1 MSYSSTISNEE
12 VTALEL
18 GHLSGEILV
27 VDTPEAMHKADKILQ
42 SATILG
48 FDTETRPS
56 FSKKVHHTISLL
68 QLSTSEVSMLFR
80 LKYCELSPTVVSVL
94 ESPEVLKI
102 GAAIRD
108 DIKAL
113 GTVAKFKADGFVD
126 LQSII
131 NKWGIEEKSVRKM
144 AAIVLGFRVSKAQ
157 RLSNWDANVLTRAQ
171 MEYAAMDAWV
181 CQRMYRVLNGEL

>member
-1 MSYSSTISNEE
+1 MSYSSTISNAE
-12 VTALEL
+12 VTELEL
-18 GHLSGEILV
+18 GKLNGEILV
-27 VDTPEAMHKADKILQ
+27 VDTPEAMHKAEQVLLK
-42 SATILG
+42 ATILG

-68 QLSTSEVSMLFR
+68 QLSTSDFSMLFR
-80 LKYCELSPTVVSVL
+80 LKYCELSPTVISVL
-94 ESPEVLKI
+94 ENPDILKI

-113 GTVAKFKADGFVD
+113 NGVSSFKAGGFID
-126 LQSII
+126 LQNII
-131 NKWGIEEKSVRKM
+131 HEWGIEEKSVRKM

-157 RLSNWDANVLTRAQ
+157 RLSNWDANVLTKAQ

-181 CQRMYRVLNGEL
+181 CQKMYRVLNNF

>member
-1 MSYSSTISNEE
+1 MSYSSTISNAE
-12 VTALEL
+12 VTELEL
-18 GHLSGEILV
+18 GKLNGEILV
-27 VDTPEAMHKADKILQ
+27 VDTPEAMHKAEQVLLK
-42 SATILG
+42 ATILG

-68 QLSTSEVSMLFR
+68 QLSTNDFSMLFR
-80 LKYCELSPTVVSVL
+80 LKYCELSPTVISVL
-94 ESPEVLKI
+94 ENPDILKI

-113 GTVAKFKADGFVD
+113 NGVSSFKAGGFID
-126 LQSII
+126 LQNII
-131 NKWGIEEKSVRKM
+131 HEWGIEEKSVRKM

-157 RLSNWDANVLTRAQ
+157 RLSNWDANVLTKAQ

-181 CQRMYRVLNGEL
+181 CQKMYRVLNNF